1 MIKEI
6 EYQNNLAI
14 RIIKRIKILV
24 EAEFFIKNNESNK
37 IQINE
42 IIKEINENNSIKTK
56 KFSLELWESNKDFY
70 VNLFEY
76 SNFYLKKLLN
86 FEKPKLNYLPKSSF
100 AINGLLNLLNF
111 ILNILQ
117 NYKEAYK
124 NDKIKFLINI
134 LCEILTGKS
143 KKIINNGIFYQAS
156 IFELK
161 NEFKELNYNEHKII
175 KKINEIFKEKALKKI
190 ERVKNDLFD
199 YIIHIY
205 DVSTFNLTENINDEI
220 NKYSKII
227 NNKSIEEKNKI
238 LEIIDELGNKKK
250 DIKNTF
256 LKFKQIK
263 KNYKNSNELI
273 DNCIKNEKIFNY
285 FKEFSSYYYK
295 KLNKSIEEKYILNNI
310 LLPSGIFNI
319 DLTNQEDL
327 NIIYDIEYNK
337 KYEFDDNFIE
347 IENTFYEKYLKIKE
361 EINEFKKSKS
371 YENEINNIIYNDNF
385 MNEFYNILNSD
396 SVTFYLN
403 NKRKYDDL
411 FNYNVNIILDK
422 NKEADDNLKDQF
434 QQFLSDTKNNY
445 SKFRKL
451 IIIKQ
456 LGFKIKSLVDSSMRI
471 FINPILNFSKECN
484 EEQRES
490 ILKSYL
496 KLLLLHELI
505 NLLKYYPINDKYPEI
520 TSITSRE
527 KENEELFIYYLF
539 GQTVI
544 YKINYSQSKEI
555 NNISNWNNIDK
566 LKKIFKNNE
575 KSLEN
580 KNKEGEVNLLI
591 TFQEND
597 NNKIK
602 STDDFRLCR

>member
-56 KFSLELWESNKDFY
+56 NFSLELWESNKDFY

-143 KKIINNGIFYQAS
+143 KKIINNVIFYQAS

-273 DNCIKNEKIFNY
+273 DNCIKKEKIFNY

-385 MNEFYNILNSD
+385 MKEFYNILNSD

-451 IIIKQ
+451 IIVKQ

-544 YKINYSQSKEI
+544 YKINCSQSKEI